1 MADAGLPVSN
11 PEELSPYAVRTY
23 RYLRLAIVIVLLA
36 LAGAVLIERLHAS
49 CWEES
54 ISAYYYTPAHSIFVG
69 ALVALGV
76 CLIAIRGN
84 IDAEDVLMNVAGVL
98 APIVAFVPT
107 SRPTA
112 LCTTHP
118 YAPSDTLPFIN
129 NNLVA
134 LGLALGAAV
143 VLAAVIIMAT
153 ARSSNSGSGR
163 SIRLNGHAIFG
174 VSLSAVLLIVGVV
187 WYVAFRSS
195 FLDHAHG
202 GGAAALFAIIGVVIL
217 INGISTPHRTYG
229 WIYIAISAAMAAT
242 VVVVIVIGRLN
253 PDWRHQILW
262 LEIIELG
269 LLLGYWGLQTVELW
283 KPGVPTG
290 PERENR
296 TATARSTP
304 QRVLAAVTGI
314 RQRDQTGDGSSAG
327 ADAPPDHPVVTTD
340 PEPVATPAG
349 PTTP

>member
-1 MADAGLPVSN
+1 VSN
-11 PEELSPYAVRTY
+11 PQDLSRYAVRTY
-23 RYLRLAIVIVLLA
+23 RYLRLAIVIVLGA
-36 LAGAVLIERLHAS
+36 LGCSVVIERLHAA

-54 ISAYYYTPAHSIFVG
+54 ISAYYYTPVHSIFVG

-84 IDAEDVLMNVAGVL
+84 IDVEDILMNVAGVL

-107 SRPTA
+107 SQPTR
-112 LCTTHP
+112 LCTSHP

-143 VLAAVIIMAT
+143 LLATVIIVVT

-163 SIRLNGHAIFG
+163 AVRLNGHAIFG
-174 VSLSAVLLIVGVV
+174 LGLSAVLLIIGVV

-202 GGAAALFAIIGVVIL
+202 GGAAALFALIGVVIL

-229 WIYIAISAAMAAT
+229 WIYIAIAVAMALT
-242 VVVVIVIGRLN
+242 VAVVFVLGRLN
-253 PDWRHQILW
+253 PHWRHQILW
-262 LEIIELG
+262 LEIIELA
-269 LLLGYWGLQTVELW
+269 LLLAYWGLQTGELW
-283 KPGVPTG
+283 NPGVPTG
-290 PERENR
+290 PDRDNR
-296 TATARSTP
+296 TATARSSP
-304 QRVLAAVTGI
+304 QRAWAAINRV
-314 RQRDQTGDGSSAG
+314 S
-327 ADAPPDHPVVTTD
+327 
-340 PEPVATPAG
+340 
-349 PTTP
+349 

>member
-1 MADAGLPVSN
+1 MADPAPAVSN
-11 PEELSPYAVRTY
+11 PDELSRYAVRTY
-23 RYLRLAIVIVLLA
+23 RYLRLAIVIVLVA
-36 LAGAVLIERLHAS
+36 LGCSVVIERLHAA

-54 ISAYYYTPAHSIFVG
+54 ISAYYYTPVHSIFVG

-84 IDAEDVLMNVAGVL
+84 IDAEDILMNVAGVL

-107 SRPTA
+107 SQPSR

-118 YAPSDTLPFIN
+118 YAPSDTLPFVN

-134 LGLALGAAV
+134 LSLALGAAV
-143 VLAAVIIMAT
+143 ILAAVIIGAT
-153 ARSSNSGSGR
+153 APGSNSGSGK
-163 SIRLNGHAIFG
+163 SIQVNAHAIFG
-174 VSLSAVLLIVGVV
+174 LGLSALLLIIGVV
-187 WYVAFRSS
+187 WYVAFRSN

-229 WIYIAISAAMAAT
+229 WIYIAIAVAMAVT
-242 VVVVIVIGRLN
+242 VVVVFVIGRLN

-262 LEIIELG
+262 LEIVELA
-269 LLLGYWGLQTVELW
+269 LLLVYWGLQTGELW

-290 PERENR
+290 PDREHR
-296 TATARSTP
+296 TATARSSP
-304 QRVLAAVTGI
+304 QRAWAAVKGI
-314 RQRDQTGDGSSAG
+314 GRRDRTAHGPKGGLDGDGKPTA
-327 ADAPPDHPVVTTD
+327 TT
-340 PEPVATPAG
+340 
-349 PTTP
+349 